1 MTASLEDISNR
12 LNDTL
17 SHDSA
22 DLLADLIASAHVGTR
37 YYRSRYKG
45 AWGFEFETTHRGFH
59 VVTRGGCWLK
69 VEDELIWLN
78 EGDIVML
85 SAHHAL
91 LSSPHQPTQRFT
103 PQAAVAAMALAS
115 EAEVE
120 LICGAYELHELQQRG
135 SASVIFDRLPSLIHV
150 KRQDRHEGMARLLEL
165 LTWELEAGEPGA
177 KTVIARL
184 VDAMLMYILRH
195 WIERSCPSQLGWLKA
210 LRDPVLARTLHLIHQ
225 HPERPW
231 TIESLAVASGTS
243 RATLAR
249 HFSAEV
255 GVAPMTYLTERR
267 LWRARQLLGSSVMSL
282 EEIAQQVGYSTAFSL
297 SKAFKRR
304 FGQAP
309 TLLRQSE
316 MELA

>member
-12 LNDTL
+12 LKTPL
-17 SHDSA
+17 GHDSV
-22 DLLADLIASAHVGTR
+22 DLLADLISSAHVGTK
-37 YYRSRYKG
+37 YSRSCYGG
-45 AWGFEFETTHRGFH
+45 AWGFEFEMTHRGFH
-59 VVTRGGCWLK
+59 VVTRGGCWLR
-69 VEDELIWLN
+69 VEDELIRLE

-85 SAHHAL
+85 SARHAL
-91 LSSPHQPTQRFT
+91 LSTPEQLAIPFT
-103 PQAAVAAMALAS
+103 PQAGMAAKPQTA

-120 LICGAYELHELQQRG
+120 LICGAYELHEQQQG
-135 SASVIFDRLPSLIHV
+135 GGVIFDRLPSLIHV
-150 KRQDRHEGMARLLEL
+150 KRDERHEGMARLLEL
-165 LTWELEAGEPGA
+165 LAWELERGEPGA
-177 KTVIARL
+177 KTVISRL
-184 VDAMLMYILRH
+184 IDALLMYILRH

-210 LRDPVLARTLHLIHQ
+210 LRDPILARTLHLIHQ

-231 TIESLAVASGTS
+231 TIERLAVASGTS

-255 GVAPMTYLTERR
+255 GVAPMTYLSERR
-267 LWRARQLLGSSVMSL
+267 LWRARQLLESSVMSL

-309 TLLRQSE
+309 TLLVDRG
-316 MELA
+316 LG

>member
-1 MTASLEDISNR
+1 MTTSLEDISNR

-22 DLLADLIASAHVGTR
+22 DLLADLISSAHVGTK

-45 AWGFEFETTHRGFH
+45 SWGFEFETTHRGFH
-59 VVTRGGCWLK
+59 VVMRGGCWLK
-69 VEDELIWLN
+69 LEDELIWLN
-78 EGDIVML
+78 EGDIVLL

-91 LSSPHQPTQRFT
+91 LSAPHQRALPFT
-103 PQAAVAAMALAS
+103 PLASAAVMAQLG
-115 EAEVE
+115 EVEVE
-120 LICGAYELHELQQRG
+120 LICGAYELHEPQHRG
-135 SASVIFDRLPSLIHV
+135 GARVIFDRLPPLIHV
-150 KRQDRHEGMARLLEL
+150 KQDERHEGMARLLEL
-165 LTWELEAGEPGA
+165 LTWELERGEPGA
-177 KTVIARL
+177 KTVISRL
-184 VDAMLMYILRH
+184 VDALLMYILRH

-210 LRDPVLARTLHLIHQ
+210 LRDPILARTLHLIHQ

-231 TIESLAVASGTS
+231 TIERLAVASGTS

-255 GVAPMTYLTERR
+255 GVAPMTYLSERR
-267 LWRARQLLGSSVMSL
+267 LWRARQLLESSVMSL

-309 TLLRQSE
+309 TLLVDRG
-316 MELA
+316 LG